1 MSKALARQ
9 LKEIQEEGSLNVG
22 YSMAIFK
29 DENFDFNYM
38 IGEILPDLID
48 GGVLAGRDY
57 KKYIWSILLDEYLS
71 DLEVEE
77 FQYIAKYFLN
87 YKQYNNKGE

>member
-1 MSKALARQ
+1 METLEKQ
-9 LKEIQEEGSLNVG
+9 LKEIREEGSLDVG

-29 DENFDFNYM
+29 DKNFDLNYM

-57 KKYIWSILLDEYLS
+57 QKYIWGILLDEYLS

-77 FQYIAKYFLN
+77 FQYIAKYFF
-87 YKQYNNKGE
+87 NNKIKLQG